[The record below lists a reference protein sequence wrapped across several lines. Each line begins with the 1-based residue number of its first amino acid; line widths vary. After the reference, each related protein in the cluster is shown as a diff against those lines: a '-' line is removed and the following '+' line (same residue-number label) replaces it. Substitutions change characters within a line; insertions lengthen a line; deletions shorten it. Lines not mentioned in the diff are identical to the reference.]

1 MQRGF
6 VYFRPVQ
13 IGYVRVFGAYKT
25 SVPEAWRQL
34 DEWFT
39 AREVDIGRVTRYGLA
54 HDNPRAVAP
63 EQLRYDAC
71 VEVPPDLVGEINDEL
86 RVAKL
91 PGGAFAR
98 KRYVGPYEGISEAF
112 TTLREEWT
120 KAGDVVLDVRRP
132 LLTVYLN
139 NPRVLAPKAL
149 KADLCVP
156 VVSTAKG
163 RHGAHEQDAG

>member
-1 MQRGF
+1 VQRGF

-34 DEWFT
+34 DGWFR

-54 HDNPRAVAP
+54 HDNPRVVEP
-63 EQLRYDAC
+63 EKLRYDAC
-71 VEVPPDLVGEINDEL
+71 VEVPPDLAGEINDEL
-86 RVAKL
+86 RVTKL

-98 KRYVGPYEGISEAF
+98 KRYVGPYEGIGDALS
-112 TTLREEWT
+112 TLREHWSH
-120 KAGDVVLDVRRP
+120 ASDVVLDTRRP

-139 NPRVLAPKAL
+139 NPRVHAPKDL

-163 RHGAHEQDAG
+163 RRGADALDAE

>member
-25 SVPEAWRQL
+25 SVPAAWRQL
-34 DEWFT
+34 DAWFT
-39 AREVDIGRVTRYGLA
+39 AREMDIGRVTRYGLA
-54 HDNPRAVAP
+54 HDNPRTVEADK
-63 EQLRYDAC
+63 LRYDAC
-71 VEVPPDLVGEINDEL
+71 VEVPLDLAGEINDEL

-112 TTLREEWT
+112 TALRDQWSD
-120 KAGDVVLDVRRP
+120 ARDVVLDTRRP
-132 LLTVYLN
+132 LLTIYLN
-139 NPRVLAPKAL
+139 NPRVLAPKDL
-149 KADLCVP
+149 KADLCIP

-163 RHGAHEQDAG
+163 RRGHDEDGTE